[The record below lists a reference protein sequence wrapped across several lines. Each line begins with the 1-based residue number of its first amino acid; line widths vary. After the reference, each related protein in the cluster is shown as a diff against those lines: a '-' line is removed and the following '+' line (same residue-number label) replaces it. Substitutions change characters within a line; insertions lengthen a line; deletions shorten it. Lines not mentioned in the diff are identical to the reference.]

1 MGFEQRARLEE
12 ARYAVRRGGLSLG
25 YRQGEAGAP
34 SLEDARSAGHWV
46 ARRGV
51 REGRRTCSL
60 GRAVGAVSRVGR
72 SVDGRRQAME
82 KDAVGRVG
90 DGGDGGGRQCMQYA
104 GRDGQRRV
112 LAEAGASS
120 QRRCETLSRQQQSQG
135 QRR

>member
-1 MGFEQRARLEE
+1 M
-12 ARYAVRRGGLSLG
+12 RRGGLSLG

-60 GRAVGAVSRVGR
+60 GRAVGALSRVGR

-82 KDAVGRVG
+82 KMQS
-90 DGGDGGGRQCMQYA
+90 GGLVME
-104 GRDGQRRV
+104 
-112 LAEAGASS
+112 EAGSACSMQVEMGSGGFWQKQARQVNGAVKPFRDSS
-120 QRRCETLSRQQQSQG
+120 RAKAKDGSRDLTAT
-135 QRR
+135 